1 MRATFAHHVQRVK
14 NLTERLNVTVTQ
26 GGLATA
32 FSVKIKMNVTRKVT
46 TAALIQNVLIY
57 RENTNVFARLDG
69 SGMATIVQMS
79 TSANSTGILA
89 AQMKT
94 A

>member
-1 MRATFAHHVQRVK
+1 MRATFAHHVQHVK
-14 NLTERLNVTVTQ
+14 NLTQRLNVTVTP

-32 FSVKIKMNVTRKVT
+32 SSVKMKMNVMTEVT
-46 TAALIQNVLIY
+46 TVALIQNVLIY
-57 RENTNVFARLDG
+57 RENTNVFVMLDG
-69 SGMATIVQMS
+69 LGMATIVQMS
-79 TSANSTGILA
+79 TNANSTGILA